1 MSRNQNSPSD
11 QTHVF
16 ECTACDYTTQHRPD
30 YNKHILTRKHLSRI
44 SEMSGNKMEI
54 EGNNN
59 SSGDDNTKYL
69 CSKCKYF
76 TYLKS
81 DFVKHEATMKHIKAV
96 YRDMI
101 GDKIVVD
108 NKLQCPI
115 CKNCFKSASGIWKH
129 KQKCKPALAES
140 PPNISVV
147 STAPVPVESE
157 NPSTALICE
166 MFKEMMK
173 SNKEM
178 QNMFLEQNTKL
189 FEIAKQ
195 NSTASHQSNNTN
207 SLNTNNQFNV
217 NFFLNETCKDAVN
230 LTDFINSLQVQVEDF
245 ENTGR
250 LGYVEGISR
259 IIMNGI
265 KQMDVNKRPIHC
277 TDVKRETVYV
287 RDQNVWEKEN
297 PEKEKLK
304 KAVNRVAQMN
314 LNQLQQWQKLNPDCV
329 NNNSRENNEYIRLSL
344 TALGGETEEEEEKY
358 MDKIMKNV
366 LREVVVDKNKM

>member
-1 MSRNQNSPSD
+1 MSGNHNSPSNNKL
-11 QTHVF
+11 HH
-16 ECTACDYTTQHRPD
+16 CSACDYTTAYRPD
-30 YNKHILTRKHLSRI
+30 YNKHILTRKHLGRI

-54 EGNNN
+54 SGNAD
-59 SSGDDNTKYL
+59 SSGDDITKYF
-69 CSKCKYF
+69 CSKCNYF
-76 TYLKS
+76 THLKS
-81 DFVKHEATMKHIKAV
+81 DYVKHEASMKHIKAV

-101 GDKIVVD
+101 GDKIAVD

-115 CKNCFKSASGIWKH
+115 CKICFKSASGIWKH
-129 KQKCKPALAES
+129 KQKCKPIVAE
-140 PPNISVV
+140 
-147 STAPVPVESE
+147 APVEAPIANPIPAQAET
-157 NPSTALICE
+157 PSTAFICE

-195 NSTASHQSNNTN
+195 NSSTHQSNNTN
-207 SLNTNNQFNV
+207 SLNTNNQFNL

-245 ENTGR
+245 ETTGR

-265 KQMDVNKRPIHC
+265 KNMDVNKRPIHC

-287 RDQNVWEKEN
+287 RDQDVWEKEN
-297 PEKEKLK
+297 PEKEKLR

-314 LNQLQQWQKLNPDCV
+314 LNQLQKWQKLNPDCV
-329 NNNSRENNEYIRLSL
+329 NNNSKENNEYIHLSL
-344 TALGGETEEEEEKY
+344 TALGGETQEQEEKY

-366 LREVVVDKNKM
+366 LREVVVDKNKV

>member
-1 MSRNQNSPSD
+1 
-11 QTHVF
+11 
-16 ECTACDYTTQHRPD
+16 
-30 YNKHILTRKHLSRI
+30 
-44 SEMSGNKMEI
+44 
-54 EGNNN
+54 
-59 SSGDDNTKYL
+59 
-69 CSKCKYF
+69 
-76 TYLKS
+76 
-81 DFVKHEATMKHIKAV
+81 MKHIKAV

-101 GDKIVVD
+101 GDKIVVG

-129 KQKCKPALAES
+129 KQKCKPAAES
-140 PPNISVV
+140 PPNISVA
-147 STAPVPVESE
+147 SPAPMPVETE
-157 NPSTALICE
+157 NHPSTALICE

-207 SLNTNNQFNV
+207 SLNTNNQFNL

-329 NNNSRENNEYIRLSL
+329 NNNSKENNEYIRLSL

>member
-1 MSRNQNSPSD
+1 MSGNTKSLDDLNKHFYCS
-11 QTHVF
+11 V
-16 ECTACDYTTQHRPD
+16 CDYCTSQKTD
-30 YNKHILTRKHLSRI
+30 YNKHILTRKHIRRATEI
-44 SEMSGNKMEI
+44 GGNKTEKSGNEK
-54 EGNNN
+54 
-59 SSGDDNTKYL
+59 SSCDDKSRYH
-69 CSKCKYF
+69 CSKCNYS
-76 TYLKS
+76 TNLSS
-81 DFVKHEATMKHIKAV
+81 DFIKHESSAKHISATAPNKLECSICKAV
-96 YRDMI
+96 
-101 GDKIVVD
+101 
-108 NKLQCPI
+108 
-115 CKNCFKSASGIWKH
+115 FKSASGIWKH
-129 KQKCKPALAES
+129 KQKCKPVVFE
-140 PPNISVV
+140 PPIISN
-147 STAPVPVESE
+147 PVPAEIE
-157 NPSTALICE
+157 TPTAAFICE
-166 MFKEMMK
+166 MFKEMMR

-195 NSTASHQSNNTN
+195 NASTNQSNNTN
-207 SLNTNNQFNV
+207 SLNTNNQFNL

-287 RDQNVWEKEN
+287 RDQDVWEKEN
-297 PEKEKLK
+297 PEKQKLR

-314 LNQLQQWQKLNPDCV
+314 FKQLQKWQEMNPECI
-329 NNNSRENNEYIRLSL
+329 NNNSKENNEYIRLSL

-366 LREVVVDKNKM
+366 LREVVVDKNKV

>member
-1 MSRNQNSPSD
+1 MSRNKIAPDKPIKIYNCY
-11 QTHVF
+11 V
-16 ECTACDYTTQHRPD
+16 CDYNTYQNGD
-30 YNKHILTRKHLSRI
+30 YNKHLLTRKHERRVMEI
-44 SEMSGNKMEI
+44 SGNKMEI
-54 EGNNN
+54 NGNKK
-59 SSGDDNTKYL
+59 SSSDDNARHF
-69 CSKCKYF
+69 CQKCNYS
-76 TYLKS
+76 TNLSS
-81 DFVKHEATMKHIKAV
+81 DFAKHEASAKHINAN
-96 YRDMI
+96 I
-101 GDKIVVD
+101 T
-108 NKLQCPI
+108 NKLVCTTCNI
-115 CKNCFKSASGIWKH
+115 CFKTASGIWKH
-129 KQKCKPALAES
+129 KKKCKPIVTSES
-140 PPNISVV
+140 
-147 STAPVPVESE
+147 VPVLTNPGEQE
-157 NPSTALICE
+157 NPSTAFICE

-195 NSTASHQSNNTN
+195 NSTTHQSNNTN
-207 SLNTNNQFNV
+207 SLNTNNQFNL

-245 ENTGR
+245 ETTGR

-265 KQMDVNKRPIHC
+265 KNMDVNKRPIHC

-287 RDQNVWEKEN
+287 KDQDLWEKEN
-297 PEKEKLK
+297 PEKEKLR

-329 NNNSRENNEYIRLSL
+329 NNNTKENNEYIHLSL
-344 TALGGETEEEEEKY
+344 TALGGETQEQEEKY

-366 LREVVVDKNKM
+366 LREVVVDKNKV

>member
-1 MSRNQNSPSD
+1 MSGNKKSLDEPIKNFYCAS
-11 QTHVF
+11 
-16 ECTACDYTTQHRPD
+16 CDYSTSQKTD
-30 YNKHILTRKHLSRI
+30 YNKHILTRKHLRRAVEI
-44 SEMSGNKMEI
+44 GGNKVEKN
-54 EGNNN
+54 GNEK
-59 SSGDDNTKYL
+59 SSCDHKSRYH
-69 CSKCKYF
+69 CSKCNYS
-76 TYLKS
+76 TNLSS
-81 DFVKHEATMKHIKAV
+81 DFNKHESSAKHIIATAT
-96 YRDMI
+96 
-101 GDKIVVD
+101 
-108 NKLQCPI
+108 NKLECSI
-115 CKNCFKSASGIWKH
+115 CKAIFKSASGIWKH
-129 KQKCKPALAES
+129 KQKCKTVIIEQPV
-140 PPNISVV
+140 ISNHA
-147 STAPVPVESE
+147 SVEIE
-157 NPSTALICE
+157 TPSTAFICE
-166 MFKEMMK
+166 MFKEMMR

-195 NSTASHQSNNTN
+195 NATTNQSNNTN
-207 SLNTNNQFNV
+207 SLNTNNQFNL

-287 RDQNVWEKEN
+287 RDQDVWEKEN
-297 PEKEKLK
+297 PEKQKLRR
-304 KAVNRVAQMN
+304 AVNRVAQMN
-314 LNQLQQWQKLNPDCV
+314 FKQLEKWQELNPECI
-329 NNNSRENNEYIRLSL
+329 NNNSKENNEYIRLSL
-344 TALGGETEEEEEKY
+344 TALGGATQEEDEKY